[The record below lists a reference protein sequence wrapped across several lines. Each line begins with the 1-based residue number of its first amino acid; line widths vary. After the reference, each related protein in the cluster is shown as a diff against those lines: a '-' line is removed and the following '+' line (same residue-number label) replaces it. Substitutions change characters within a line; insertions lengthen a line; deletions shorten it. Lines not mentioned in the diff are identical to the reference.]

1 MTKIPEL
8 IENLKA
14 QGIEL
19 SLAGENLRYR
29 GPSEA
34 LSPETIAE
42 IEKHKADIVNHLKT
56 QSEETIRIEKRG
68 SGDFTQVYRPCRV
81 LLDSKI
87 L

>member
-34 LSPETIAE
+34 LSRDHRRDR
-42 IEKHKADIVNHLKT
+42 KHKADIVDYLKT
-56 QSEETIRIEKRG
+56 QSEEPSE
-68 SGDFTQVYRPCRV
+68 
-81 LLDSKI
+81 SKKEALEI
-87 L
+87 SHKSTGPVEQASWLEMKL